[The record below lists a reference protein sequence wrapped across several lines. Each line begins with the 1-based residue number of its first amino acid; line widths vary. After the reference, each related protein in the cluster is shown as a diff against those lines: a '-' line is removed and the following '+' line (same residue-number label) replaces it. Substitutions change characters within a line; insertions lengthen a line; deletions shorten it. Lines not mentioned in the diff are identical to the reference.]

1 MGALTEYLQDCFAEF
16 CPPGWTCRREV
27 RVLDGALAKS
37 LGYTPKADVALEC
50 DDGQRRLWIEFEVS
64 RADPVANHAKF
75 ATAHLFQPLRSIE
88 AFISMVSGHVVRGR
102 RNLAANTI
110 CLMRHIGMN
119 AFHTTLLP
127 SIEPDE
133 IRRLNHLDK
142 HALASLNLQP
152 QREIARA
159 IEISQPVVT
168 TRKHRIYFVGD
179 LLDVLRN
186 LRHWNQQI
194 QTDLA
199 RHQWGR
205 RRVRYFVFD
214 RKTKQFAPSKFC
226 AYLPLSLDRPRIL
239 PISSP
244 VMTIE
249 LYASLDES
257 EARFDGNRA
266 WRHLNEHLAMN
277 LIPLTEDSEL
287 SAFFETWSRRVAE
300 SIQIDRRGALILCP
314 PKWFG

>member
-1 MGALTEYLQDCFAEF
+1 MGALTEYLQDSFAEF

-27 RVLDGALAKS
+27 PVLDGAMAELF
-37 LGYTPKADVALEC
+37 GYMPKADVALER
-50 DDGQRRLWIEFEVS
+50 DDGQRKLWIEFEVS

-75 ATAHLFQPLRSIE
+75 ATAHLFQPQRPTE

-127 SIEPDE
+127 NVEPDE

-142 HALASLNLQP
+142 HALAGLNLQP

-168 TRKHRIYFVGD
+168 TREHRIYFVGD
-179 LLDVLRN
+179 LLDVFCN

-194 QTDLA
+194 RTDLG
-199 RHQWGR
+199 RHLWGR

-214 RKTKQFAPSKFC
+214 RKTRQFAPSKFC
-226 AYLPLSLDRPRIL
+226 AYLPLLLDGPRAL
-239 PISSP
+239 PISAP
-244 VMTIE
+244 AMTIE
-249 LYASLDES
+249 LYASLDET

-277 LIPLTEDSEL
+277 LISVTEDPEL
-287 SAFFETWSRRVAE
+287 SAFFEEWSRGVAE
-300 SIQIDRRGALILCP
+300 SIQVDGRGALILCS
-314 PKWFG
+314 PKWFA

>member
-1 MGALTEYLQDCFAEF
+1 V
-16 CPPGWTCRREV
+16 P
-27 RVLDGALAKS
+27 VLDGAVAELF
-37 LGYTPKADVALEC
+37 GCMPKADVVLQR
-50 DDGQRRLWIEFEVS
+50 DDGQRKLWIEFEIS

-75 ATAHLFQPLRSIE
+75 ATAHLFQPLRPTE
-88 AFISMVSGHVVRGR
+88 AFISMISGHVVRGR

-127 SIEPDE
+127 SIAPDE
-133 IRRLNHLDK
+133 IPRLNHLDK
-142 HALASLNLQP
+142 HALAGLNLQP

-168 TRKHRIYFVGD
+168 TRQHRIYFVGD
-179 LLDVLRN
+179 LLDVLCN

-194 QTDLA
+194 QTDLG
-199 RHQWGR
+199 RHLWGR

-214 RKTKQFAPSKFC
+214 RKTRQFAPSKFC
-226 AYLPLSLDRPRIL
+226 AYLPLSLDGPRAL
-239 PISSP
+239 PISP
-244 VMTIE
+244 PAMTIE
-249 LYASLDES
+249 LYASLDET

-277 LIPLTEDSEL
+277 LIPVTEDPEL
-287 SAFFETWSRRVAE
+287 SAFFEAWSRRVAE
-300 SIQIDRRGALILCP
+300 SIQVDGRGALILRP
-314 PKWFG
+314 PKWFA